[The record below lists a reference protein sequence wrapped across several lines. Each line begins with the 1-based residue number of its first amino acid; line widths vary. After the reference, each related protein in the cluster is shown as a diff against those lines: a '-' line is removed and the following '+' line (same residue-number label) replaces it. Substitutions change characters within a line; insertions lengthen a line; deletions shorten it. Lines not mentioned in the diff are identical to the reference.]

1 MKVETEHAVDSMSP
15 LAVMEL
21 MTSHD
26 NNSGYYPSK
35 LAQQDEIARQRRCLV
50 ENINDLCDCCDS

>member
-1 MKVETEHAVDSMSP
+1 MSP

-21 MTSHD
+21 MTGHD